1 MQSLISLQLTT
12 WFCHDSKRD
21 QYAPPSPINSLL
33 KSLHFPQ
40 LLIFVSLSIQHNDT
54 YLVNVFKWIRI
65 VHVGH
70 MYVFFPCCK
79 HLQGP
84 SKAQFIV
91 YISLINKGLRQLSFS
106 VTACIIYY
114 CCDNSSIH
122 LSYLFHCIY
131 CLSVCWSYLIAAL
144 SSKLANVW
152 LNRCC
157 LLSNISLAGF
167 SALPQFLHGDGLQI
181 LLVYSGSPIK
191 IYRLLSLAIFIAN
204 FSICTM
210 FFIVEG

>member
-1 MQSLISLQLTT
+1 M
-12 WFCHDSKRD
+12 
-21 QYAPPSPINSLL
+21 
-33 KSLHFPQ
+33 
-40 LLIFVSLSIQHNDT
+40 
-54 YLVNVFKWIRI
+54 
-65 VHVGH
+65 HVGH
-70 MYVFFPCCK
+70 AVSISRA
-79 HLQGP
+79 QA
-84 SKAQFIV
+84 KAQLIV

-106 VTACIIYY
+106 VTACIIYMYY

-191 IYRLLSLAIFIAN
+191 IYRLSLVIFIAN
-204 FSICTM
+204 FSISTI
-210 FFIVEG
+210 FFHCRRVEQVW